1 MKNNIY
7 KSSDK
12 NYLFYISL
20 SIRKLFKERKY
31 SEVIKLASIYLESFP
46 NDQII
51 RFMRAKSY
59 RSLCKFDEAIEDLK
73 YNLSVKY
80 NEHSLTE
87 LYFLYYYLNRYQE
100 AIELL
105 PLVYKTRCINAY
117 SVSISELVMKKELGI
132 DVKVSKGDKC
142 DYIRSQIFNYS
153 TTSALTHIQGHIPTE
168 TEDFSKSYFNKDVDL
183 EYLFKVVRENINS
196 SKKYNTEETLELH
209 HFAIPNVGYQGN
221 NICNFIKVVVIPN
234 TNKII
239 TMYPVVSVDYDC
251 LIDIDCDKLFKREP
265 QRVKKISQI
274 DKFNARY
281 KR

>member
-1 MKNNIY
+1 MDKKQIY
-7 KSSDK
+7 YRNVIGSE
-12 NYLFYISL
+12 
-20 SIRKLFKERKY
+20 IRKLFRNKKY
-31 SEVIKLASIYLESFP
+31 NEVIKSSSKYLEVLPDDISV
-46 NDQII
+46 

-73 YNLSVKY
+73 YNLSIKY

-117 SVSISELVMKKELGI
+117 SVSISELVMKTQLGI
-132 DVKVSKGDKC
+132 DMKVTKGDKC
-142 DYIRSQIFNYS
+142 DYIRSQIFSYS
-153 TTSALTHIQGHIPTE
+153 TIDALNHIHEHSLVESIDPI
-168 TEDFSKSYFNKDVDL
+168 KSYFNKDIDL
-183 EYLFKVVRENINS
+183 DYLFKVVRDNIDN
-196 SKKYNTEETLELH
+196 SKKYNTEEILELH
-209 HFAIPNVGYQGN
+209 YFAIPNVGYQGN

-251 LIDIDCDKLFKREP
+251 LIDIDFDKLFKREP
-265 QRVKKISQI
+265 QRVKRISQI
-274 DKFNARY
+274 DKFNAKY